1 MARTIHIAVYSLPRQ
16 KIAIE
21 VLHGKVR
28 VIRLTSRIEGIRR
41 PWDRFLRKGVSNQK
55 SDQVKS
61 MLKALRIHIHQCVGY
76 LCVGKVFPRAA
87 NLAGMSLL
95 LPKAI
100 PGGASLIPDQRPQK
114 PCKKPKKKKPHSRF
128 LVLRATIINVSHFVS
143 LAYSRCCCCCC
154 CCWLSASL
162 PCLSRPSAKNDI
174 FLKAPGRYFAAVVC
188 QGSRVRRFEG
198 FIEKKGLLFAAAN
211 RWIIGRDTS
220 RGKSNVLMQQVGKS
234 DRSSLMVV

>member
-114 PCKKPKKKKPHSRF
+114 PCKKPKKKKASFEISRLAGYNNQCFTLREFGLFPMLLLLLLLLAFGFITMFESPVGKERHFPQSSRTVFCGCCVSRF
-128 LVLRATIINVSHFVS
+128 SCSEV
-143 LAYSRCCCCCC
+143 
-154 CCWLSASL
+154 
-162 PCLSRPSAKNDI
+162 
-174 FLKAPGRYFAAVVC
+174 
-188 QGSRVRRFEG
+188 
-198 FIEKKGLLFAAAN
+198 
-211 RWIIGRDTS
+211 
-220 RGKSNVLMQQVGKS
+220 
-234 DRSSLMVV
+234 